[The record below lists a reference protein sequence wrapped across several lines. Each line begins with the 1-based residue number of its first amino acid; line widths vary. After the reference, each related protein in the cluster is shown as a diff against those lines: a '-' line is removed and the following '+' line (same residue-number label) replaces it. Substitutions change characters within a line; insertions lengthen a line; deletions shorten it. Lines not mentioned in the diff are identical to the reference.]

1 MINIPILFFGY
12 LIILFSIIGFGH
24 LSAKILSVRLSLGEL
39 GLSGILFMTILSYIT
54 NLLVP
59 HGFIHN
65 SFIIVAGLLVF
76 FFILKKKLLRK
87 KIKLILLVASV
98 LFIGIL
104 MYKTHDDF
112 FYYHFQYTISLIE
125 FKKIFGVG
133 NLEHGWRTPSSI
145 FYFNSLFYLP
155 ILEKSLINS
164 GAIYF
169 LIFSNIFFIQ
179 KVFNLLKNKKTDFIF
194 ILSLFSLLFINTIFY
209 RLAEHGTDRS
219 ALILIFILA
228 IYYLEGTNK
237 KLSKINFKHY
247 YQKILVITLLI
258 VSLKSFYL
266 IYTTF
271 IFILLFEFR
280 KILFTENFYKKIF
293 FERVSYYFLIGTL
306 IFVFTIFS
314 NTGCLIYPA
323 SFSCIESFSWSIP
336 KKEVIEMKTW
346 YELWSKAGASP
357 TYRID
362 DVEFYL
368 TGLNWFPNWVQ
379 NHFFNKI
386 SDFLLSLILIV
397 IITSIFLIK
406 FKKVKLPKKNFYL
419 LYTLVLLLLLEW
431 FLNHPALRYG
441 GFTLIALSIFIPLSI
456 FIESRLNLNIKLK
469 KKIISLILISFFV
482 FSLKNIN
489 RILKEIDKYNYNPL
503 VNAHFY
509 INEDG
514 YNSNELL
521 LKAEKKRNIDKKK
534 FYIVL
539 DRNLIKNLHL
549 INDE

>member
-1 MINIPILFFGY
+1 MINIPTLYFGF
-12 LIILFSIIGFGH
+12 LIILFSIIGFGY
-24 LSAKILSVRLSLGEL
+24 LSSKLLSIRFSLGET
-39 GLSGILFMTILSYIT
+39 GLSGILFMTIFSYIT
-54 NLLVP
+54 NLFVS

-65 SFIIVAGLLVF
+65 TIFLAIGLFSFFLL
-76 FFILKKKLLRK
+76 LKKKLFRK
-87 KIKLILLVASV
+87 KIKLILLISSV

-104 MYKTHDDF
+104 MFKNHDDF
-112 FYYHFQYTISLIE
+112 FYYHFQYTISLID

-155 ILEKSLINS
+155 ILKKSLINS

-169 LIFSNIFFIQ
+169 LIFSNIFLIQ
-179 KVFNLLKNKKTDFIF
+179 KVFNQLKNKKFDFLL

-228 IYYLEGTNK
+228 IYYLESTNK

-247 YQKILVITLLI
+247 YQKILVIILLI

-266 IYTTF
+266 IYTLF

-280 KILFTENFYKKIF
+280 KILFEEKFYKKIF
-293 FERVSYYFLIGTL
+293 FERISYYFLIGTS

-323 SFSCIESFSWSIP
+323 SFSCLESFSWSIP
-336 KKEVIEMKTW
+336 KKEVVEMKTW

-368 TGLNWFPNWVQ
+368 SGLNWFPNWVQ

-397 IITSIFLIK
+397 IISSIFLLTFNK
-406 FKKVKLPKKNFYL
+406 AKLPKRNFYL
-419 LYTLVLLLLLEW
+419 FYSLILFLLLEW

-456 FIESRLNLNIKLK
+456 FIEGRLNLDSKLT
-469 KKIISLILISFFV
+469 KKITFLIFLSFLIFSF
-482 FSLKNIN
+482 KNTD
-489 RILKEIDKYNYNPL
+489 RILKEFDKYNYNPL
-503 VNAHFY
+503 INAHYY
-509 INEDG
+509 IDVNT
-514 YNSNELL
+514 YHFNKIL
-521 LKAEKKRNIDKKK
+521 LKAEKKRDIDGKK

-539 DRNLIKNLHL
+539 DRNLINKIHL
-549 INDE
+549 NK

>member
-1 MINIPILFFGY
+1 MINLPLLYFGY
-12 LIILFSIIGFGH
+12 IIILFSIIGFGY
-24 LSAKILSVRLSLGEL
+24 LSTKLLSIRLSIGEL

-54 NLLVP
+54 NLFVS

-65 SFIIVAGLLVF
+65 SIFLVIGLFCFLL
-76 FFILKKKLLRK
+76 ISKKKLFRK
-87 KIKLILLVASV
+87 KIKLILLVSSI

-112 FYYHFQYTISLIE
+112 FYYHFPYTISLIE

-133 NLEHGWRTPSSI
+133 NLEHGFRTPSSI
-145 FYFNSLFYLP
+145 FYLNSLFYLP

-169 LIFSNIFFIQ
+169 LIFSNIFLIQ
-179 KVFNLLKNKKTDFIF
+179 KIFNQIKNKKFNFIF

-228 IYYLEGTNK
+228 IYYLEGTNR
-237 KLSKINFKHY
+237 KLNKINFQQY
-247 YQKILVITLLI
+247 YQKILIMIMLI
-258 VSLKSFYL
+258 ISLKSFYL
-266 IYTTF
+266 IYTIF
-271 IFILLFEFR
+271 IFILFFEFR
-280 KILFTENFYKKIF
+280 KILFTGKFYKRILLN
-293 FERVSYYFLIGTL
+293 RVSFYFLIGII
-306 IFVFTIFS
+306 IFIFTIFS

-336 KKEVIEMKTW
+336 KKEVIAMKTW

-357 TYRID
+357 TYRIE

-368 TGLNWFPNWVQ
+368 SGLNWFPNWVQ

-386 SDFLLSLILIV
+386 SDFLLSLVLILI
-397 IITSIFLIK
+397 ISLIFIIK
-406 FKKVKLPKKNFYL
+406 FKKVKLSKKNFYL
-419 LYTLVLLLLLEW
+419 FYATVLLLLLEW

-456 FIESRLNLNIKLK
+456 FFESRLNLNLKLK
-469 KKIISLILISFFV
+469 NKIIFLILLSFTV
-482 FSLKNIN
+482 FSIKNID
-489 RILKEIDKYNYNPL
+489 RIFKESDKYKYNPL
-503 VNAHFY
+503 INAHYY
-509 INEDG
+509 IDNDT
-514 YNSNELL
+514 YHFNKLL
-521 LKAEKKRNIDKKK
+521 LKAEKIRNIDRRK

-539 DRNLIKNLHL
+539 DRNLINK
-549 INDE
+549 INTDK

>member
-1 MINIPILFFGY
+1 MINLLFLYFGY
-12 LIILFSIIGFGH
+12 LIILFSIIGFGY
-24 LSAKILSVRLSLGEL
+24 LSTKLLSIRLSIGEL

-54 NLLVP
+54 NLFVS

-65 SFIIVAGLLVF
+65 SIFLVIGLFCFLL
-76 FFILKKKLLRK
+76 ISKKKLFRK
-87 KIKLILLVASV
+87 KIKLILLVSLI

-112 FYYHFQYTISLIE
+112 FYYHFPYTISLIE

-133 NLEHGWRTPSSI
+133 NLEHGFRTPSSI
-145 FYFNSLFYLP
+145 FYLNSLFYLP
-155 ILEKSLINS
+155 IIEKSLINS

-169 LIFSNIFFIQ
+169 LIFSNIFLIQ
-179 KVFNLLKNKKTDFIF
+179 KIFNQIKNKKFNFIF

-228 IYYLEGTNK
+228 IYYLEGTNR
-237 KLSKINFKHY
+237 KLNEINFKQY
-247 YQKILVITLLI
+247 YQKILIMIMLI
-258 VSLKSFYL
+258 ISLKSFYL
-266 IYTTF
+266 IYTIF
-271 IFILLFEFR
+271 IFILFFEFR
-280 KILFTENFYKKIF
+280 KILFTGKFYKRILLN
-293 FERVSYYFLIGTL
+293 RVSYYFLIGII
-306 IFVFTIFS
+306 IFIFTIFS

-323 SFSCIESFSWSIP
+323 SFSCMESFSWSIP

-357 TYRID
+357 TYRVD

-368 TGLNWFPNWVQ
+368 SGLNWFPNWVQ

-386 SDFLLSLILIV
+386 SDFILSLLLIV
-397 IITSIFLIK
+397 IISSIFLIK
-406 FKKVKLPKKNFYL
+406 FQKIKLRKKNFYL
-419 LYTLVLLLLLEW
+419 FYTVLLILLLEW

-456 FIESRLNLNIKLK
+456 FIESRLNLNFKLK
-469 KKIISLILISFFV
+469 KKITSLILISFTIFI
-482 FSLKNIN
+482 FKNID
-489 RILKEIDKYNYNPL
+489 RIFKESDKYNYNPL
-503 VNAHFY
+503 INAHYFIDNNTY
-509 INEDG
+509 HFNQLIQ
-514 YNSNELL
+514 
-521 LKAEKKRNIDKKK
+521 KAENKRVNEGKK

-539 DRNLIKNLHL
+539 DKNF
-549 INDE
+549 N

>member
-1 MINIPILFFGY
+1 MINLPILYFGY
-12 LIILFSIIGFGH
+12 LIILFSIIGFGYI
-24 LSAKILSVRLSLGEL
+24 SSKILSLRLSLGEL
-39 GLSGILFMTILSYIT
+39 GLSGILLMTILSYIT
-54 NLLVP
+54 NFFVS

-65 SFIIVAGLLVF
+65 SIFLVIGLSAF
-76 FFILKKKLLRK
+76 FLMFKKKLFRK
-87 KIKLILLVASV
+87 KIKLILFIASV

-104 MYKTHDDF
+104 MHKTHDDF
-112 FYYHFQYTISLIE
+112 FYYHFPYTISLIE
-125 FKKIFGVG
+125 FKKIFGIG
-133 NLEHGWRTPSSI
+133 NLEHGFRTPSSI

-155 ILEKSLINS
+155 TLEKSLINS

-179 KVFNLLKNKKTDFIF
+179 KIFNQLKNKKCDFIL
-194 ILSLFSLLFINTIFY
+194 ILSLLSLLFVNTIFY

-237 KLSKINFKHY
+237 KLGKINFKRY
-247 YQKILVITLLI
+247 YQKILVTILLI
-258 VSLKSFYL
+258 ISLKSFYL
-266 IYTTF
+266 IYTIF
-271 IFILLFEFR
+271 IFTLFFHFR
-280 KILFTENFYKKIF
+280 KILFVESFYKKIF
-293 FERVSYYFLIGTL
+293 LERVSYYFLIGVV
-306 IFVFTIFS
+306 IFIFTIFS

-362 DVEFYL
+362 NVEFYL
-368 TGLNWFPNWVQ
+368 TGLNWVPNWVQ

-397 IITSIFLIK
+397 IISSIFLVR
-406 FKKVKLPKKNFYL
+406 FQKVKLPKKNFYL
-419 LYTLVLLLLLEW
+419 FYVAILFLLMEW

-456 FIESRLNLNIKLK
+456 FMESRINSNFRFE
-469 KKIISLILISFFV
+469 KKIVFLIFLC
-482 FSLKNIN
+482 FSIFLLKNID
-489 RILKEIDKYNYNPL
+489 RIFNENDKYNYNPL
-503 VNAHFY
+503 INAHYY
-509 INEDG
+509 IND
-514 YNSNELL
+514 NSSHFNELL
-521 LKAEKKRNIDKKK
+521 LQAEKKRNIDRKK

-539 DRNLIKNLHL
+539 DKNLIKKIQLNK
-549 INDE
+549 

>member
-1 MINIPILFFGY
+1 MINVPILFFGY
-12 LIILFSIIGFGH
+12 LVILFSIIGFGYISTKL
-24 LSAKILSVRLSLGEL
+24 LSIRLSIGEL
-39 GLSGILFMTILSYIT
+39 GLSGILLMIILSYIT
-54 NLLVP
+54 NLFVS
-59 HGFIHN
+59 HN
-65 SFIIVAGLLVF
+65 FTHNLIFLAIGMSSFFLLF
-76 FFILKKKLLRK
+76 RKKLFRK
-87 KIKLILLVASV
+87 KIKLILLISSA

-133 NLEHGWRTPSSI
+133 ILEHGWRTPSSI

-169 LIFSNIFFIQ
+169 LIFSNILLIQ
-179 KVFNLLKNKKTDFIF
+179 KIFNRLKNKKFDFIF
-194 ILSLFSLLFINTIFY
+194 ILSLFSLLFINTIFH

-219 ALILIFILA
+219 ALVLIFILA
-228 IYYLEGTNK
+228 IYYLEGTNRR
-237 KLSKINFKHY
+237 LSKINFRHY
-247 YQKILVITLLI
+247 YQKVLMIILLI

-266 IYTTF
+266 IYSIF
-271 IFILLFEFR
+271 IFILFFEFR

-293 FERVSYYFLIGTL
+293 LEPISYYFLIGAS
-306 IFVFTIFS
+306 IFIFTIFS

-336 KKEVIEMKTW
+336 KKEVIGMKTW

-357 TYRID
+357 TYRVD

-368 TGLNWFPNWVQ
+368 SGLNWVPHWIQ

-386 SDFLLSLILIV
+386 SDLLLSLMLILLIS
-397 IITSIFLIK
+397 SIFLIK
-406 FKKVKLPKKNFYL
+406 LKKIKLPKKNFYL
-419 LYTLVLLLLLEW
+419 FYASIIVLLIEW

-441 GFTLIALSIFIPLSI
+441 GFTLIALTIFIPSSI
-456 FIESRLNLNIKLK
+456 LFESRLNLNLKIK
-469 KKIISLILISFFV
+469 KKITLMVFISYLI
-482 FSLKNIN
+482 FSLKNID
-489 RILKEIDKYNYNPL
+489 RILNESDKYNYNPL
-503 VNAHFY
+503 INAHYF
-509 INEDG
+509 INESA
-514 YNSNELL
+514 YHVNELL
-521 LKAEKKRNIDKKK
+521 LKAEKKRDIDGKN

-539 DRNLIKNLHL
+539 DKNLIKR
-549 INDE
+549 INSDK

>member
-1 MINIPILFFGY
+1 MINLPLLYFGY
-12 LIILFSIIGFGH
+12 IIILFSIIGFGY
-24 LSAKILSVRLSLGEL
+24 LSTKLLSIRLSIGEL

-54 NLLVP
+54 NLFVS

-65 SFIIVAGLLVF
+65 SIFLVIGLFCFLL
-76 FFILKKKLLRK
+76 ISKKKLFRK
-87 KIKLILLVASV
+87 KIKLILLVSSI

-112 FYYHFQYTISLIE
+112 FYYHFPYTISLIE

-133 NLEHGWRTPSSI
+133 NLEHGFRTPSSI
-145 FYFNSLFYLP
+145 FYLNSLFYLP

-169 LIFSNIFFIQ
+169 LIFSNIFLIQ
-179 KVFNLLKNKKTDFIF
+179 KIFNQIKNKKFNFIF

-228 IYYLEGTNK
+228 IYYLEGTNR
-237 KLSKINFKHY
+237 KLNKINFQQY
-247 YQKILVITLLI
+247 YQKILIMIMLI
-258 VSLKSFYL
+258 ISLKSFYL
-266 IYTTF
+266 IYTIF
-271 IFILLFEFR
+271 IFILFFEFR
-280 KILFTENFYKKIF
+280 KILLTEKFYKRILLN
-293 FERVSYYFLIGTL
+293 RVSYYFLIGII
-306 IFVFTIFS
+306 IFIFTIFS

-336 KKEVIEMKTW
+336 KKEVIAMKTW

-368 TGLNWFPNWVQ
+368 SGLNWFPNWVQ

-386 SDFLLSLILIV
+386 SDFLLSLVLILI
-397 IITSIFLIK
+397 ISLIFIIK
-406 FKKVKLPKKNFYL
+406 FKKVKLSKKNFYL
-419 LYTLVLLLLLEW
+419 FYATVLLLLLEW
-431 FLNHPALRYG
+431 LLNHPALRYG

-456 FIESRLNLNIKLK
+456 FFESRLNLNLKLK
-469 KKIISLILISFFV
+469 NKIIFLILLSFTV
-482 FSLKNIN
+482 FSIKNID
-489 RILKEIDKYNYNPL
+489 RIFKESDKYKYNPL
-503 VNAHFY
+503 INAHYY
-509 INEDG
+509 IDNDT
-514 YNSNELL
+514 YHFNKLL
-521 LKAEKKRNIDKKK
+521 LKAEKIRNIDRRK

-539 DRNLIKNLHL
+539 DRNLINK
-549 INDE
+549 INTDK

>member
-1 MINIPILFFGY
+1 MINLPLLYFGY
-12 LIILFSIIGFGH
+12 IIILFSIIGFGY
-24 LSAKILSVRLSLGEL
+24 LSTKLLSISLSIGEL

-54 NLLVP
+54 NLFVS

-65 SFIIVAGLLVF
+65 SIFLVIGLFCFLL
-76 FFILKKKLLRK
+76 ISKKKLFRK
-87 KIKLILLVASV
+87 KIKLILLVSLI

-112 FYYHFQYTISLIE
+112 FYYHFPYTISLIE

-133 NLEHGWRTPSSI
+133 NLEHGFRTPSSI
-145 FYFNSLFYLP
+145 FYLNSLFYLP
-155 ILEKSLINS
+155 IIEKSLINS

-169 LIFSNIFFIQ
+169 LIFSNIFLIQ
-179 KVFNLLKNKKTDFIF
+179 KIFNQIKNKKFNFIF

-228 IYYLEGTNK
+228 IYYLEGTNR
-237 KLSKINFKHY
+237 KLNKINFKQY
-247 YQKILVITLLI
+247 YQKILIMIMLI
-258 VSLKSFYL
+258 ISLKSFYL
-266 IYTTF
+266 IYTIF
-271 IFILLFEFR
+271 IFILFFEFR
-280 KILFTENFYKKIF
+280 KILFTGKFYKRILLN
-293 FERVSYYFLIGTL
+293 RVSYYFLIGII
-306 IFVFTIFS
+306 IFIFTIFS

-323 SFSCIESFSWSIP
+323 SFSCMESFSWSIP
-336 KKEVIEMKTW
+336 KKEVIAMKTW

-368 TGLNWFPNWVQ
+368 SGLNWFPNWVQ

-386 SDFLLSLILIV
+386 SDFLLSLVLLLI
-397 IITSIFLIK
+397 ISLIFIVK
-406 FKKVKLPKKNFYL
+406 FKKVKLSKKNYYLFYATVLFL
-419 LYTLVLLLLLEW
+419 LFEW

-456 FIESRLNLNIKLK
+456 FFESRLNSNLKLK
-469 KKIISLILISFFV
+469 NKITFLILLSFTV
-482 FSLKNIN
+482 FSIKNID
-489 RILKEIDKYNYNPL
+489 RIFKESDKYKYNPL
-503 VNAHFY
+503 INAHYY
-509 INEDG
+509 IDDDTYHFNK
-514 YNSNELL
+514 LL
-521 LKAEKKRNIDKKK
+521 LKAEKIRNIDRKK

-539 DRNLIKNLHL
+539 DRNLINK
-549 INDE
+549 INKDK

>member
-1 MINIPILFFGY
+1 MINLPLLYFGY
-12 LIILFSIIGFGH
+12 IIILFSIIGFGY
-24 LSAKILSVRLSLGEL
+24 LSTKLLSIRLSIGEL

-54 NLLVP
+54 NLFVS

-65 SFIIVAGLLVF
+65 SIFLVIGLFCFLL
-76 FFILKKKLLRK
+76 ISKKKLFRK
-87 KIKLILLVASV
+87 KIKLILLVSLI

-112 FYYHFQYTISLIE
+112 FYYHFPYTISLIE

-133 NLEHGWRTPSSI
+133 NLEHGFRTPSSI
-145 FYFNSLFYLP
+145 FYLNSLFYLP

-169 LIFSNIFFIQ
+169 LIFSNIFLIQ
-179 KVFNLLKNKKTDFIF
+179 KIFNQIKNKKFNFIF

-228 IYYLEGTNK
+228 IYYLEGTNR
-237 KLSKINFKHY
+237 KLNKINFKQY
-247 YQKILVITLLI
+247 YQKILIMIMLI
-258 VSLKSFYL
+258 ISLKSFYL
-266 IYTTF
+266 IYTIF
-271 IFILLFEFR
+271 IFILFFEFR
-280 KILFTENFYKKIF
+280 KILFTGKFYKRILLN
-293 FERVSYYFLIGTL
+293 RVSYYFLIGII
-306 IFVFTIFS
+306 IFIFTIFS

-336 KKEVIEMKTW
+336 KKEVIAMKTW

-368 TGLNWFPNWVQ
+368 SGLNWFPNWVQ

-386 SDFLLSLILIV
+386 SDFLLSLVLILI
-397 IITSIFLIK
+397 ISLIFILK
-406 FKKVKLPKKNFYL
+406 FKKVKLSKKNFYL
-419 LYTLVLLLLLEW
+419 FYATVLLLLLEW
-431 FLNHPALRYG
+431 LLNHPALRYG

-456 FIESRLNLNIKLK
+456 FFESRLNLNLKLK
-469 KKIISLILISFFV
+469 NKIIFLILLSFTV
-482 FSLKNIN
+482 FSIKNID
-489 RILKEIDKYNYNPL
+489 RIFKESDKYKYNPL
-503 VNAHFY
+503 INAHYY
-509 INEDG
+509 IDNDT
-514 YNSNELL
+514 YHFNKLL
-521 LKAEKKRNIDKKK
+521 LKAEKIRNIDRKK

-539 DRNLIKNLHL
+539 DRNLINK
-549 INDE
+549 INKDK

>member
-1 MINIPILFFGY
+1 MINIPTLYFGY
-12 LIILFSIIGFGH
+12 LIILFSIIGFGY
-24 LSAKILSVRLSLGEL
+24 LSAKILSIRLSLGEL
-39 GLSGILFMTILSYIT
+39 GLSGILFMTVISYIT
-54 NLLVP
+54 NLFVS

-65 SFIIVAGLLVF
+65 SIFLAIGLFAF
-76 FFILKKKLLRK
+76 FSILKKKLFRK
-87 KIKLILLVASV
+87 KIKLILLVTSV

-145 FYFNSLFYLP
+145 FYLNSLFYLP

-169 LIFSNIFFIQ
+169 LIFSNIFLIQ
-179 KVFNLLKNKKTDFIF
+179 KIFNQLKNKKFDFIL

-228 IYYLEGTNK
+228 IYFLEGTNR
-237 KLSKINFKHY
+237 KLSKISFKHY
-247 YQKILVITLLI
+247 YKKILLTILLI

-266 IYTTF
+266 IYTIF
-271 IFILLFEFR
+271 IFILFFKFR
-280 KILFTENFYKKIF
+280 KILIAENFYKKIF

-306 IFVFTIFS
+306 IFIFTIFS

-323 SFSCIESFSWSIP
+323 SFSCIETFSWSIP
-336 KKEVIEMKTW
+336 KEEVIGMKTW

-357 TYRID
+357 TYRIE
-362 DVEFYL
+362 DVELYL
-368 TGLNWFPNWVQ
+368 SGLNWFPNWVQ

-386 SDFLLSLILIV
+386 SDFLLSLSLI
-397 IITSIFLIK
+397 IIISSIFLVK
-406 FKKVKLPKKNFYL
+406 FQKVKLPKKNFYL
-419 LYTLVLLLLLEW
+419 FYITVLLLLLEW

-456 FIESRLNLNIKLK
+456 LFESRLNLNSKLR
-469 KKIISLILISFFV
+469 KKIIFLIFISFLI
-482 FSLKNIN
+482 FSIKNID
-489 RILKEIDKYNYNPL
+489 RILKESEKYNYNPL
-503 VNAHFY
+503 INAHY
-509 INEDG
+509 NINEDS
-514 YNSNELL
+514 YQFNKLL
-521 LKAEKKRNIDKKK
+521 LKAEKKNGKN

-539 DRNLIKNLHL
+539 DRNLINKINL
-549 INDE
+549 IND

>member
-1 MINIPILFFGY
+1 MINIPTLYFGY
-12 LIILFSIIGFGH
+12 LIILFSIIGFGY
-24 LSAKILSVRLSLGEL
+24 LSSKLLSIRFSLGEL
-39 GLSGILFMTILSYIT
+39 GLSGILFMTIFSYIT
-54 NLLVP
+54 NLFVS

-65 SFIIVAGLLVF
+65 TIFLAIGLFSFFLL
-76 FFILKKKLLRK
+76 LKKKLFRK
-87 KIKLILLVASV
+87 KIKLILLISSV

-112 FYYHFQYTISLIE
+112 FYYHFQYTISLID

-145 FYFNSLFYLP
+145 FYLNSLFYLP
-155 ILEKSLINS
+155 ILKKSLINS

-169 LIFSNIFFIQ
+169 LIFSNIFLIQ
-179 KVFNLLKNKKTDFIF
+179 KVFNQLKNKKFNF
-194 ILSLFSLLFINTIFY
+194 LLILSLFSLLFINTIFY

-219 ALILIFILA
+219 ALILILILA
-228 IYYLEGTNK
+228 IYYLESTNK

-247 YQKILVITLLI
+247 YQKILVIILLI

-266 IYTTF
+266 IYTLF

-280 KILFTENFYKKIF
+280 KILFEEKFYKKIF
-293 FERVSYYFLIGTL
+293 FERISYYFLIGTS
-306 IFVFTIFS
+306 IFIFTIFS

-323 SFSCIESFSWSIP
+323 SFSCLESFAWSIP
-336 KKEVIEMKTW
+336 KKEVVEMKTW

-357 TYRID
+357 TYKID
-362 DVEFYL
+362 DVKFYL
-368 TGLNWFPNWVQ
+368 SGLNWFPNWVQ

-397 IITSIFLIK
+397 IISSMFLLTFNK
-406 FKKVKLPKKNFYL
+406 AKLPKRNFYL
-419 LYTLVLLLLLEW
+419 FYFLILFLLLEW

-456 FIESRLNLNIKLK
+456 FIESRLNLDSKLTK
-469 KKIISLILISFFV
+469 KVTFLIFLSFLIFSF
-482 FSLKNIN
+482 KNID
-489 RILKEIDKYNYNPL
+489 RIFKEFDKYNYNPL
-503 VNAHFY
+503 INAHYY
-509 INEDG
+509 IDVNTYDF
-514 YNSNELL
+514 NKIL
-521 LKAEKKRNIDKKK
+521 LKAEKKRDIDGKK

-539 DRNLIKNLHL
+539 DRNLINKIHL
-549 INDE
+549 NK

>member
-1 MINIPILFFGY
+1 MINIPTLYFGY
-12 LIILFSIIGFGH
+12 LIILFSIIGFGY
-24 LSAKILSVRLSLGEL
+24 LSAKILSIRLSLGEL
-39 GLSGILFMTILSYIT
+39 GLSGILFMTVISYIT
-54 NLLVP
+54 NLFVS
-59 HGFIHN
+59 HGFTHN
-65 SFIIVAGLLVF
+65 SIFLAIGLFAF
-76 FFILKKKLLRK
+76 FSILKKKLFRK
-87 KIKLILLVASV
+87 KIKLILLVTSV

-145 FYFNSLFYLP
+145 FYLNSLFYLP

-169 LIFSNIFFIQ
+169 LIFSNIFLIQ
-179 KVFNLLKNKKTDFIF
+179 KIFNQLKNKKFDFIL

-228 IYYLEGTNK
+228 IYFLEGTNR
-237 KLSKINFKHY
+237 KLSKISFKHY
-247 YQKILVITLLI
+247 YKKILLTILLI

-266 IYTTF
+266 IYTIF
-271 IFILLFEFR
+271 IFILFFKFR
-280 KILFTENFYKKIF
+280 KILIAENFYKKIF

-306 IFVFTIFS
+306 IFIFTIFS

-323 SFSCIESFSWSIP
+323 SFSCIETFSWSIP
-336 KKEVIEMKTW
+336 KEEVIGMKTW

-357 TYRID
+357 TYRIE
-362 DVEFYL
+362 DVELYL
-368 TGLNWFPNWVQ
+368 SGLNWFPNWVQ

-397 IITSIFLIK
+397 VISSIFLVK
-406 FKKVKLPKKNFYL
+406 FQKVELPKKKFYL
-419 LYTLVLLLLLEW
+419 FYFAVLLLLLEW

-456 FIESRLNLNIKLK
+456 LFESRLNLNSKLR
-469 KKIISLILISFFV
+469 KKIIFLIFISFLI
-482 FSLKNIN
+482 FSIKNID
-489 RILKEIDKYNYNPL
+489 RILKESEKYNYNPL
-503 VNAHFY
+503 INAHY
-509 INEDG
+509 NINEDS
-514 YNSNELL
+514 YQFNKLL
-521 LKAEKKRNIDKKK
+521 LKAEKKNGKN

-539 DRNLIKNLHL
+539 DRNLINKINL
-549 INDE
+549 IND

>member
-1 MINIPILFFGY
+1 MINLPLLYFGY
-12 LIILFSIIGFGH
+12 IIILFSIIGFGY
-24 LSAKILSVRLSLGEL
+24 LSTKLLSIRLSIGEL

-54 NLLVP
+54 NLFVS

-65 SFIIVAGLLVF
+65 SIFLVIGLFCFLL
-76 FFILKKKLLRK
+76 ISKKKLFRK
-87 KIKLILLVASV
+87 KIKLILLVSSI

-112 FYYHFQYTISLIE
+112 FYYHFPYTISLIE

-133 NLEHGWRTPSSI
+133 NLEHGFRTPSSI
-145 FYFNSLFYLP
+145 FYLNSLFYLP

-169 LIFSNIFFIQ
+169 LIFSNIFLIQ
-179 KVFNLLKNKKTDFIF
+179 KIFNQIKNKKFNFIF

-228 IYYLEGTNK
+228 IYYLEGTNR
-237 KLSKINFKHY
+237 KLNKINFQQY
-247 YQKILVITLLI
+247 YQKILIMIMLI
-258 VSLKSFYL
+258 ISLKSFYL
-266 IYTTF
+266 IYTIF
-271 IFILLFEFR
+271 IFILFFEFR
-280 KILFTENFYKKIF
+280 KILFTGKFYKRILLN
-293 FERVSYYFLIGTL
+293 RVSYYFLIGII
-306 IFVFTIFS
+306 IFIFTIFS

-323 SFSCIESFSWSIP
+323 SFSCMESFSWSIP
-336 KKEVIEMKTW
+336 KKEVITMKTW

-368 TGLNWFPNWVQ
+368 SGLNWFPNWVQ

-386 SDFLLSLILIV
+386 SDFLLSLVLILI
-397 IITSIFLIK
+397 ISLIFILK
-406 FKKVKLPKKNFYL
+406 FKKVKLSKKNFYL
-419 LYTLVLLLLLEW
+419 FYATVLLLLLEW
-431 FLNHPALRYG
+431 LLNHPALRYG

-456 FIESRLNLNIKLK
+456 FFESRLNSNLKLK
-469 KKIISLILISFFV
+469 NKIIFLILLSFTV
-482 FSLKNIN
+482 FSIKNID
-489 RILKEIDKYNYNPL
+489 RIFKESDKYKYNPL
-503 VNAHFY
+503 INAHYY
-509 INEDG
+509 IDNDT
-514 YNSNELL
+514 YHFNKLL
-521 LKAEKKRNIDKKK
+521 LKAEKIRNIDRRK

-539 DRNLIKNLHL
+539 DRNLINK
-549 INDE
+549 INIDK

>member
-1 MINIPILFFGY
+1 MINLPLLYFGY
-12 LIILFSIIGFGH
+12 IIILFSIIGFGY
-24 LSAKILSVRLSLGEL
+24 LSTKLLSIRLSIGEL

-54 NLLVP
+54 NLFVS

-65 SFIIVAGLLVF
+65 SIFLVIGLFCFLL
-76 FFILKKKLLRK
+76 ISKKKLFRK
-87 KIKLILLVASV
+87 KIKLILLVSLI

-112 FYYHFQYTISLIE
+112 FYYHFPYTISLIE

-133 NLEHGWRTPSSI
+133 NLEHGFRTPSSI
-145 FYFNSLFYLP
+145 FYLNSLFYLP

-169 LIFSNIFFIQ
+169 LIFSNIFLIQ
-179 KVFNLLKNKKTDFIF
+179 KIFNQIKNKKFNFIF

-228 IYYLEGTNK
+228 IYYLEGTNR
-237 KLSKINFKHY
+237 KLNKINFHQY
-247 YQKILVITLLI
+247 YQKILIMIMLI
-258 VSLKSFYL
+258 ISLKSFYL
-266 IYTTF
+266 IYTIF
-271 IFILLFEFR
+271 IFILFFEFR
-280 KILFTENFYKKIF
+280 KILFTGKFYKRILLN
-293 FERVSYYFLIGTL
+293 RVSFYFLIGII
-306 IFVFTIFS
+306 IFIFTIFS

-336 KKEVIEMKTW
+336 KKEVIAMKTW

-357 TYRID
+357 TYRIE

-368 TGLNWFPNWVQ
+368 SGLNWFPNWVQ

-386 SDFLLSLILIV
+386 SDFLLSLVLILI
-397 IITSIFLIK
+397 ISLIFILK
-406 FKKVKLPKKNFYL
+406 FKKVKLSKKNFYL
-419 LYTLVLLLLLEW
+419 FYATVLLLLLEW
-431 FLNHPALRYG
+431 LLNHPALRYG

-456 FIESRLNLNIKLK
+456 FFESRLNSNLKLK
-469 KKIISLILISFFV
+469 NKIIFLILLSFTV
-482 FSLKNIN
+482 FSIKNID
-489 RILKEIDKYNYNPL
+489 RIFKESDKYKYNPL
-503 VNAHFY
+503 INAHYY
-509 INEDG
+509 IDDDTYHFNK
-514 YNSNELL
+514 LL
-521 LKAEKKRNIDKKK
+521 LKAEKIRNIDRKK

-539 DRNLIKNLHL
+539 DRNLINK
-549 INDE
+549 INTDK

>member
-1 MINIPILFFGY
+1 MINLPLLYFGY
-12 LIILFSIIGFGH
+12 IIILFSIIGFGY
-24 LSAKILSVRLSLGEL
+24 LSTKLLSISLSIGEL

-54 NLLVP
+54 NLFVS

-65 SFIIVAGLLVF
+65 SIFLVIGLFCFLL
-76 FFILKKKLLRK
+76 ISKKKLFRK
-87 KIKLILLVASV
+87 KIKLILLVSLI

-112 FYYHFQYTISLIE
+112 FYYHFPYTISLIE

-133 NLEHGWRTPSSI
+133 NLEHGFRTPSSI
-145 FYFNSLFYLP
+145 FYLNSLFYLP

-169 LIFSNIFFIQ
+169 LIFSNIFLIQ
-179 KVFNLLKNKKTDFIF
+179 KIFNQIKNKKFNFIF

-228 IYYLEGTNK
+228 IYYLEGTNR
-237 KLSKINFKHY
+237 KLNKINFQQY
-247 YQKILVITLLI
+247 YQKILIMIMLI
-258 VSLKSFYL
+258 ISLKSFYL
-266 IYTTF
+266 IYTIF
-271 IFILLFEFR
+271 IFILFFEFR
-280 KILFTENFYKKIF
+280 KILFTGKFYKRILLN
-293 FERVSYYFLIGTL
+293 RVSFYFLIGII
-306 IFVFTIFS
+306 IFIFTIFS

-323 SFSCIESFSWSIP
+323 SFSCMESFSWSIP
-336 KKEVIEMKTW
+336 KKEVIAMKTW

-357 TYRID
+357 TYRIE

-368 TGLNWFPNWVQ
+368 SGLNWFPNWVQ

-386 SDFLLSLILIV
+386 SDFLLSLVLILI
-397 IITSIFLIK
+397 ISLIFILK
-406 FKKVKLPKKNFYL
+406 FKKVKLSKKNFYL
-419 LYTLVLLLLLEW
+419 FYATVLLLLLEW

-456 FIESRLNLNIKLK
+456 FFESRLNSNLKLK
-469 KKIISLILISFFV
+469 NKIIFLILLSFTV
-482 FSLKNIN
+482 FSIKNID
-489 RILKEIDKYNYNPL
+489 RIFKESDKYKYNPL
-503 VNAHFY
+503 INAHYY
-509 INEDG
+509 IDDDTYHFNK
-514 YNSNELL
+514 LL
-521 LKAEKKRNIDKKK
+521 LKAEKIRNIDRKK

-539 DRNLIKNLHL
+539 DRNLINK
-549 INDE
+549 INKDK